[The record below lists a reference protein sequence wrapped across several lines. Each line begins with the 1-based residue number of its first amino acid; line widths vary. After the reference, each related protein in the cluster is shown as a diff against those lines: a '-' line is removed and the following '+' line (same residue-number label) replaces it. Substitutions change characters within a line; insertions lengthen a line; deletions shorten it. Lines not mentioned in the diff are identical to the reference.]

1 MASTQSEYIGVLG
14 RVHGLDGTFVLS
26 DAIPL
31 PSGLAVG
38 TVVSIGFSRDFTK
51 PFCVESFVQT
61 EHRTLL
67 KVKEISSSEAAS
79 QLLDNAVFANS
90 SDIGALSIDRFR
102 IGDIEG
108 SSVIDESGNLLG
120 TITDVWIL
128 PANDVWVMTTPL
140 KNTIPLPVIDEVILK
155 VDVNTKQITVR
166 LLDGLERVDTHEDLE
181 PDV

>member
-1 MASTQSEYIGVLG
+1 
-14 RVHGLDGTFVLS
+14 
-26 DAIPL
+26 
-31 PSGLAVG
+31 
-38 TVVSIGFSRDFTK
+38 
-51 PFCVESFVQT
+51 
-61 EHRTLL
+61 
-67 KVKEISSSEAAS
+67 VKEINSSEAATH
-79 QLLDNAVFANS
+79 LLDNAVFANS

-128 PANDVWVMTTPL
+128 PANDVWVMTTPS
-140 KNTIPLPVIDEVILK
+140 KTTIPLPVIDEVILK

-166 LLDGLERVDTHEDLE
+166 LLDGLERIDTHEDLE